1 MFCNAKLNASQGGK
15 AIFLTAAGV
24 LLTASQRLRSY
35 P

>member
-1 MFCNAKLNASQGGK
+1 MFCNAKLNASQGWE
-15 AIFLTAAGV
+15 ATFHTAAGV